1 MQNYEIEITIH
12 AFSSLREIS
21 HYITYDLMSPQAAVN
36 TLKSIWDNIN
46 SLNSF
51 PARIPLTAEEP
62 WHNLGVHKMI
72 SGNYFIYF
80 IIDENN
86 NKVQVTDIIYARR
99 DQKNAL
105 NRIPNE

>member
-1 MQNYEIEITIH
+1 MQNYEIEITEH

-36 TLKSIWDNIN
+36 TLKLIWDNIN

-62 WHNLGVHKMI
+62 WHNLGVHKMV
-72 SGNYFIYF
+72 SGNFLIYF

-86 NKVQVTDIIYARR
+86 NKVQVTDVIYARR
-99 DQKNAL
+99 DQRNAL
-105 NRIPNE
+105 NKMLNE

>member
-1 MQNYEIEITIH
+1 MQNYEIEITEH

-36 TLKSIWDNIN
+36 ILKSIWDNIN

-62 WHNLGVHKMI
+62 WHGLEIHKMI
-72 SGNYFIYF
+72 SGNYLIYF
-80 IIDENN
+80 TIDEDNG
-86 NKVQVTDIIYARR
+86 KVQVTDVIYARR
-99 DQKNAL
+99 DQRNAL
-105 NRIPNE
+105 NKMPNE